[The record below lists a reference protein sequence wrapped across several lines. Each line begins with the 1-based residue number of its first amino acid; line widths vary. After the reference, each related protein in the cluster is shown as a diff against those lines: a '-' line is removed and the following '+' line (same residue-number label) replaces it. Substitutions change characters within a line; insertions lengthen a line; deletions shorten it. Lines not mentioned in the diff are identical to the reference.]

1 METVDEYG
9 IDLHGRDKDE
19 WMMEQETG
27 LLGAGELTL
36 LSEIWQR
43 RRWVGLTMMWMERG
57 QKRQEEIGNFTQ
69 QITHG
74 YNIRYTSN
82 QTQS

>member
-1 METVDEYG
+1 MVDEHG
-9 IDLHGRDKDE
+9 IDLHSRDKDE

-36 LSEIWQR
+36 LFEIWQR

-74 YNIRYTSN
+74 YYIRYTSN

>member
-1 METVDEYG
+1 MVDEYG
-9 IDLHGRDKDE
+9 IDLHSRDKDE

-36 LSEIWQR
+36 LAEIWR
-43 RRWVGLTMMWMERG
+43 RRWWVGLTMMSMERG
-57 QKRQEEIGNFTQ
+57 QKRWKEIGNFTQ
-69 QITHG
+69 QITHD
-74 YNIRYTSN
+74 YYIRYTSN

>member
-1 METVDEYG
+1 MVDEYG
-9 IDLHGRDKDE
+9 IDLHSRDKDE

-27 LLGAGELTL
+27 LRGAGE
-36 LSEIWQR
+36 IW
-43 RRWVGLTMMWMERG
+43 G
-57 QKRQEEIGNFTQ
+57 GNFTQ

-74 YNIRYTSN
+74 YYIRYTSN